1 MNTSNILMRNIQY
14 SDEDHQR
21 VVRYEA
27 VYIDAQ
33 GNKYTREGR
42 IRTLAEALLRV
53 RLKENVVSPSDPPP
67 AEVEL
72 RFIS

>member
-1 MNTSNILMRNIQY
+1 MKPQHYIHEYIQY